1 VEPEEDVIEEA
12 RQKLVEIVQKM
23 MQYMD
28 RRSREEGQLFR
39 GLMQRAVPGMP
50 PMIDQGGTIPEIT
63 ARIND
68 FQRPGWEGRTT
79 QAFSRMA
86 TQHPVFA
93 DPAVSQANTEY
104 LGLRPRML
112 ARSAQLTTEME
123 SLGAP
128 GAAAVY
134 RNLTQ
139 QAARTTPAQPIRPQ
153 GPGSSPT
160 PASSAQPTRPQP
172 DRPQPARPTQAQPT
186 QPRLAQPTQPQ
197 PAEPQ
202 SAQSQPGR
210 SEVGQAQVGT
220 ERTVTAQASGPVHLD
235 ARIVEGAGKVTVRAD
250 PSCTRATLTIR
261 TADRTGPSAEAVQ
274 RAGLDAGID
283 GRLTARTDGASG
295 TVITRSGNGFSQT
308 IRSSGNGTVMV
319 AGNIDH
325 LDIDNGRIRIGNIT
339 GGNFTISNGQG
350 SSPVEV
356 TAVVPEGS
364 SVVARTTSADIE
376 THGNLR
382 SVEARS
388 VSGDVTVG
396 SADREDG
403 TGTSGSAEW
412 VDAHSVSGQVSVHS
426 DRPSEVRAGSVSG
439 DLRVTAST
447 PEVAAQMRVDA
458 DSVSGRSD
466 VPPESRRLG
475 SQAGAQPQHASDGA
489 RDNHTARQTQTQTR
503 QSGTALGS

>member
-1 VEPEEDVIEEA
+1 
-12 RQKLVEIVQKM
+12 
-23 MQYMD
+23 
-28 RRSREEGQLFR
+28 
-39 GLMQRAVPGMP
+39 
-50 PMIDQGGTIPEIT
+50 
-63 ARIND
+63 
-68 FQRPGWEGRTT
+68 
-79 QAFSRMA
+79 
-86 TQHPVFA
+86 
-93 DPAVSQANTEY
+93 
-104 LGLRPRML
+104 
-112 ARSAQLTTEME
+112 
-123 SLGAP
+123 
-128 GAAAVY
+128 
-134 RNLTQ
+134 
-139 QAARTTPAQPIRPQ
+139 
-153 GPGSSPT
+153 
-160 PASSAQPTRPQP
+160 
-172 DRPQPARPTQAQPT
+172 
-186 QPRLAQPTQPQ
+186 
-197 PAEPQ
+197 
-202 SAQSQPGR
+202 
-210 SEVGQAQVGT
+210 VGQAQVGT

-274 RAGLDAGID
+274 RAGLDAGTD
-283 GRLTARTDGASG
+283 GQLTARTDGASG
-295 TVITRSGNGFSQT
+295 TVITRSGNGFTQT

-319 AGNIDH
+319 AGSIDN

-339 GGNFTISNGQG
+339 GGSFTISNGQG

-403 TGTSGSAEW
+403 TGTPGSAEW

-439 DLRVTAST
+439 DLKVTAST
-447 PEVAAQMRVDA
+447 PEVGAQMRVDA
-458 DSVSGRSD
+458 DNVSGRTE
-466 VPPESRRLG
+466 VPPESSRLG